1 MPARKWAPDWRP
13 SFLTAQEAAEL
24 RDLCLR
30 CLAALE
36 HNP

>member
-1 MPARKWAPDWRP
+1 MSRGA
-13 SFLTAQEAAEL
+13 LTFWSTQEAAEL